1 MALNKTYGYSTVAC
15 NGPEY
20 KSMEVKDGKAYLSF
34 NYTQDGFSREKG
46 INGFE
51 VAGADKVFYPAIAT
65 VDLNKKIVIVSSEN
79 VKEPVAVR
87 YCFRNF
93 QIGNLY
99 NNRELPMVPFR
110 TDNY

>member
-1 MALNKTYGYSTVAC
+1 
-15 NGPEY
+15 
-20 KSMEVKDGKAYLSF
+20 MEVKDGKVYLSF
-34 NYTQDGFSREKG
+34 NFTQDGFSREKG

-51 VAGADKVFYPAIAT
+51 IAGADKVFHPAIAVT
-65 VDLNKKIVIVSSEN
+65 DLNKKIIVVSSKE